1 MLPWDVFMIFLL
13 GSSALGEILMS
24 ASEVSR
30 NYDFV
35 IVGGGTAG
43 NVIAN
48 RLTEDPDIR
57 VLVVE
62 SGGLNEDVLELQVPF
77 LMPQIPIKYTW
88 NFTTIPQVGLEGRSV
103 IYNRGHILGGS
114 SSINGMVYTRGSAED
129 YDLIANISGD
139 EGWSWDRLQ
148 HYVKKH
154 ERWSSPVN
162 NSLHLFRPEVHGF
175 RGMTSVTLSKTRHSI
190 DDRMLKATEESSEFP
205 FNTDYNSGQPLG
217 FGWAQSTITSSGRRD
232 SSATSYLG
240 ARFIRRANLHVLL
253 NHRVLRLLP
262 APSGPGVHFNA
273 VEYGEIVDG
282 AVSSRQI
289 VVAAKEIILSA
300 GSVGTP
306 HILLHSGIGD
316 DSTLSA
322 LGIKTTHHLPSVGQ
336 NFTEQP
342 ITIVQ
347 WPVDDNNTTDQF
359 TRNAT
364 LMAEFLDEWKFNR
377 SGPLTSSTTTHLGYL
392 RLPGNSTVFDI
403 VADPSAGVNTPHIE
417 LSFSNGFIFPVPTG
431 GGLGVILFLVTPM
444 SRGSISL
451 NTSDPLD
458 QPLIDPALLMHEFD
472 RFALREAI
480 RLALRF
486 VASPGWED
494 YILEPS
500 GSLSSLDI
508 SDDGQLDAFLRASV
522 LAGFH
527 SVGSA
532 SMSPRGARWGVTDPD
547 LRLKGVRGIRV
558 VDASVIPHIPSAHT
572 QTAVYIIAERAADLI
587 KESWGTR

>member
-1 MLPWDVFMIFLL
+1 
-13 GSSALGEILMS
+13 
-24 ASEVSR
+24 
-30 NYDFV
+30 
-35 IVGGGTAG
+35 
-43 NVIAN
+43 
-48 RLTEDPDIR
+48 
-57 VLVVE
+57 
-62 SGGLNEDVLELQVPF
+62 
-77 LMPQIPIKYTW
+77 MPQIPIKYTW

-114 SSINGMVYTRGSAED
+114 SSISGFELAVLLAMLNSTLLDGMVYTRGSAED

-417 LSFSNGFIFPVPTG
+417 LSFSVCP
-431 GGLGVILFLVTPM
+431 
-444 SRGSISL
+444 
-451 NTSDPLD
+451 SD
-458 QPLIDPALLMHEFD
+458 
-472 RFALREAI
+472 
-480 RLALRF
+480 
-486 VASPGWED
+486 
-494 YILEPS
+494 
-500 GSLSSLDI
+500 SS
-508 SDDGQLDAFLRASV
+508 S
-522 LAGFH
+522 
-527 SVGSA
+527 
-532 SMSPRGARWGVTDPD
+532 T
-547 LRLKGVRGIRV
+547 
-558 VDASVIPHIPSAHT
+558 T
-572 QTAVYIIAERAADLI
+572 
-587 KESWGTR
+587 